1 MTLRF
6 FYTPLLSWRSQ
17 LINIMRAAHHSRRN
31 YKFLCL
37 THAQIPQ
44 EQSEFN
50 HKPSTG
56 KDRRLCLNFKR
67 QQQTLSSDFGA
78 QLPSVKQMEHFLSNC
93 KILFEHGHTS
103 LIASCPFCI
112 KKEDAS
118 ANVKDYTLYVNKT
131 TGSYLCR
138 KCDVSGTWQKFKVLN
153 ACTISRWTV
162 QKPIP

>member
-6 FYTPLLSWRSQ
+6 CYTSLLSWPSQ
-17 LINIMRAAHHSRRN
+17 LRNIMRAAHHSRRN

-37 THAQIPQ
+37 TRAQIPQ
-44 EQSEFN
+44 EKSEFS
-50 HKPSTG
+50 HKLSTG
-56 KDRRLCLNFKR
+56 KDRGLCLNFKR
-67 QQQTLSSDFGA
+67 QQQTLLSDFGA
-78 QLPSVKQMEHFLSNC
+78 HLPSLKQMEHFLSNR

-118 ANVKDYTLYVNKT
+118 MNVKDYTLYINKT

-138 KCDVSGTWQKFKVLN
+138 NCDVSGTWQKFKVLN
-153 ACTISRWTV
+153 
-162 QKPIP
+162 

>member
-6 FYTPLLSWRSQ
+6 CYTSLLSWPSQ
-17 LINIMRAAHHSRRN
+17 LRNIMRAAHHSRRN

-37 THAQIPQ
+37 TRAQIRQ
-44 EQSEFN
+44 EKSEFS
-50 HKPSTG
+50 HKLSTG
-56 KDRRLCLNFKR
+56 KDRGLCLNFKR

-78 QLPSVKQMEHFLSNC
+78 HLPSLKQMEHFLSNR

-118 ANVKDYTLYVNKT
+118 MNVKDYTLYINKT

-138 KCDVSGTWQKFKVLN
+138 NCDVSGTWQKFKVLN
-153 ACTISRWTV
+153 
-162 QKPIP
+162 